1 MRIPRRAAWIVF
13 IIAMVI
19 ILAVGFYRAA
29 RHREP
34 RPESTPASSSSAAR
48 TP

>member
-1 MRIPRRAAWIVF
+1 MRAPRRAAWIVF
-13 IIAMVI
+13 VIVMVI

-29 RHREP
+29 RHKEP
-34 RPESTPASSSSAAR
+34 RPASTPASSSSVAR